1 MVVVESNSR
10 RLGLVVDGVLGTTE
24 AVVKP
29 LPSAMRSL
37 ATYSGVTILP
47 DGDPILIVDV
57 AMLATTSGIATDDV
71 VDEPTGEDRS
81 AGPVPSLL
89 LARGFEGAHL
99 ALALAD
105 VRRLE
110 LFDSNTIERH
120 GRVDVVRYRDG
131 ILPLLWVDHVLSGR
145 AASAVATLGDTF
157 EAVVCDSSVGAIG
170 LVVGRIEDIVDEP
183 VIPSQPPS
191 RRGVV
196 ASFVLDDR
204 VAELVDLEALIADAG
219 LVTTA

>member
-1 MVVVESNSR
+1 
-10 RLGLVVDGVLGTTE
+10 
-24 AVVKP
+24 
-29 LPSAMRSL
+29 
-37 ATYSGVTILP
+37 
-47 DGDPILIVDV
+47 
-57 AMLATTSGIATDDV
+57 MLATTSGIAIDGV
-71 VDEPTGEDRS
+71 VDESTDTDRPARAVS
-81 AGPVPSLL
+81 SLL
-89 LARGFEGAHL
+89 LARGIEGAYL

-110 LFDSNTIERH
+110 RFASATIERH
-120 GRVDVVRYRDG
+120 GGVDVVRYREG
-131 ILPLLWVDHVLSGR
+131 ILPLLWVDDVLSGR
-145 AASAVATLGDTF
+145 EPPAAATLDDTF

-196 ASFVLDDR
+196 ASFIVDDR
-204 VAELVDLEALIADAG
+204 VAELVDLETLIADAG